1 MSTVPQPLMRGALA
15 PAEPIPGLSGC
26 NMGHFWS
33 WAYSNLLENT
43 VRPAFAEFV
52 VGTLLGVTG
61 DGRKVWDAV
70 DLRYGAH
77 AIEVKSAAY
86 VQAWQQNEPSRIQ
99 FDIARKLGWDHDT
112 NTRVASRGRLA
123 HCYVFCLY
131 PETDRAQASPLA
143 VSAWRFWV
151 LPTARIDQEFGD
163 QRSVTMSR
171 LAPLTVPVT
180 ATTLRCAVHEA
191 LGLEPIE

>member
-1 MSTVPQPLMRGALA
+1 MSTLPQPVMRGALA
-15 PAEPIPGLSGC
+15 PTEAIPGLSGC

-52 VGTLLGVTG
+52 VGTILGVNG

-70 DLRYGAH
+70 DLRYGGH

-86 VQAWQQNEPSRIQ
+86 VQAWPQAEPSRIQ

-112 NTRVASRGRLA
+112 NTRVASPARLA
-123 HCYVFCLY
+123 DCYVFCLY
-131 PETDRAQASPLA
+131 PETDKALASPLD

-151 LPTARIDQEFGD
+151 LPTARIDLEFGD

-171 LAPLTVPVT
+171 LAPLTDPVT
-180 ATTLRCAVHEA
+180 ATTLRRAVHEA